1 MQNVFEQQNTANC
14 LSMVFG
20 RERHPR
26 VRFVSSRPIA
36 AKISVKSSFQAN
48 WKATAADD
56 SSAIGSKAESS
67 VIADREERSKK
78 TPHRISLDHRSELDT
93 GSSAGQ
99 DIGGAVDDKR
109 RGINTVKG

>member
-1 MQNVFEQQNTANC
+1 
-14 LSMVFG
+14 MVFV

-36 AKISVKSSFQAN
+36 AKVSVKSSFQAN
-48 WKATAADD
+48 WKATAAGD

-67 VIADREERSKK
+67 VIAERGERSKK
-78 TPHRISLDHRSELDT
+78 TPHSVFFDPSSELDA
-93 GSSAGQ
+93 GSRSGQ

-109 RGINTVKG
+109 RNNDFWQW